1 MNLFGTV
8 NSKLFDCENDDFL
21 IEKRSH
27 IFVSDRVSVPVELHF
42 INIS

>member
-1 MNLFGTV
+1 MSLFEAV
-8 NSKLFDCENDDFL
+8 NNKVFDCENDDFL
-21 IEKRSH
+21 IEKRGH